1 MEWTTT
7 WRHWRRRQRRRR
19 RNWRKRRTRAPT
31 EWLAARGGRLRHR
44 ARRQR
49 RPLTRRREWER
60 RGCAAARGRRATR
73 GRRVEEGYYIHR
85 EGIFTG
91 RAFSGLDLAAW
102 ETRLPGCGEA
112 LDIIKGQL
120 IGLLWEFGDCFQT
133 RLPSAAECKLP
144 RLTMELRPG
153 TPINRRAFF
162 TGRAFFHKGFFHRE
176 GIIYISFRRTHWGG

>member
-7 WRHWRRRQRRRR
+7 WRHWRRRQRRGR

-31 EWLAARGGRLRHR
+31 EWLAARGGRLRHC

-60 RGCAAARGRRATR
+60 RGCAAARGRRATG
-73 GRRVEEGYYIHR
+73 GRRVEEKGYYIHR
-85 EGIFTG
+85 EHFY
-91 RAFSGLDLAAW
+91 RKAFSGLDLAAW

-112 LDIIKGQL
+112 LDKKGQL
-120 IGLLWEFGDCFQT
+120 IGLLREFGDCFQT

-144 RLTMELRPG
+144 RLTMELRLG
-153 TPINRRAFF
+153 TPINRE
-162 TGRAFFHKGFFHRE
+162 GIFHRE